1 MRGPPSPGKF
11 FPGISGRRLIHW
23 GAMQRYLLL
32 FIGATV
38 TIALDQWTKVLAASS
53 LAVGGL
59 PADAHQIRTRV
70 HEVFESW
77 FHLRLAGNK
86 GAAWGLFR
94 GLPDDWRVPF
104 FLVIGVVA
112 IAVIFTLYRKA
123 HGHRL
128 QQVALT
134 LILGGAIGNLI
145 DRVRLGYVIDFID
158 WHYGDW
164 HWPTFNIADVGI
176 SVGVGLLLLDMLIHK
191 KPSKAEEAARIARE

>member
-1 MRGPPSPGKF
+1 
-11 FPGISGRRLIHW
+11 
-23 GAMQRYLLL
+23 MQRYLLL
-32 FIGATV
+32 IVGSV
-38 TIALDQWTKVLAASS
+38 LTIALDQWTKVMAVSS
-53 LAVGGL
+53 LAVGAL

-94 GLPDDWRVPF
+94 SLPESWRVPF
-104 FLVIGVVA
+104 FVVISLVAV
-112 IAVIFTLYRKA
+112 AVIVTLYRKA
-123 HGHRL
+123 HGLRM

-134 LILGGAIGNLI
+134 LIMGGAIGNLI
-145 DRVRLGYVIDFID
+145 DRIRLGYVIDFID
-158 WHYGDW
+158 WHTNQSW

-191 KPSKAEEAARIARE
+191 KPTRAEEAARIARE

>member
-1 MRGPPSPGKF
+1 
-11 FPGISGRRLIHW
+11 
-23 GAMQRYLLL
+23 MQRYLLL
-32 FIGATV
+32 AVGSV
-38 TIALDQWTKVLAASS
+38 LTIALDQWTKVLAASS

-70 HEVFESW
+70 YEVFESW

-94 GLPDDWRVPF
+94 SLPDSWRVPF
-104 FLVIGVVA
+104 FVVIGVVA

-123 HGHRL
+123 HGMRL
-128 QQVALT
+128 QQLALT

-145 DRVRLGYVIDFID
+145 DRVRLGYVVDFID
-158 WHYGDW
+158 WHFNKSW
-164 HWPTFNIADVGI
+164 HWPTFNIADVAI
-176 SVGVGLLLLDMLIHK
+176 SVGVGLMLVDMLIHR